1 MFKILFICLFSFSV
15 WAQDTIPYTKK
26 LDLNY
31 REDQFYIGITYNLL
45 QNKPSGLTQ
54 NKFSTGLQAGFLRDF
69 PINKK
74 RTYALATGFG
84 FTYQAFNQDL
94 IISKSTNG
102 YNYSIIESNNIY
114 SKNKF
119 YFLNLDL
126 PIEFRYRRS
135 TPESH
140 KFFRLYTGFKLSYMI
155 HNQSVFLSS
164 TINHKIQNNPDFNS
178 FQYGVYLATGYN
190 TWNFYVY
197 YGLNPIFNNNAT
209 LNNRPMDLNV
219 MNLGLQF
226 YIL

>member
-1 MFKILFICLFSFSV
+1 MFRILFFWFISFSV
-15 WAQDTIPYTKK
+15 WSQDTIPFPKK
-26 LDLNY
+26 IDFNY
-31 REDQFYIGITYNLL
+31 REDQFFVGITYNLL
-45 QNKPSGLTQ
+45 QNKPSGLSQ
-54 NKFSTGLQAGFLRDF
+54 NKFSTGIQAGILRDF

-74 RTYALATGFG
+74 RTFAIATGFG
-84 FTYQAFNQDL
+84 FTYQPFNQDL
-94 IISKSTNG
+94 VISKSTNG
-102 YNYSIIESNNIY
+102 FNYAIIEGDIRY

-135 TPESH
+135 TPVSH
-140 KFFRLYTGFKLSYMI
+140 KFFRLHTGFKLSYMI

-164 TINHKIQNNPDFNS
+164 TINHKIRNNPDFTT
-178 FQYGVYLATGYN
+178 FQYGVFLVTGYN

-197 YGLNPIFNNNAT
+197 YGLNPIFNKNAL
-209 LNNRPMDLNV
+209 LNNRLIDMNV